1 MNEFYR
7 VSNPN
12 EVEPTPETFL
22 FKEIKRGLF
31 VAQGS
36 NGREWDMDWSCI
48 RTSTTC
54 SRSIGP
60 NRIVQTYRNLSAGG
74 LARSLWGWMFCIEF
88 EEPEWFVTL
97 S

>member
-36 NGREWDMDWSCI
+36 NGREWGYGLVVHSDKYYLFNVQSG
-48 RTSTTC
+48 RTELYKP
-54 SRSIGP
+54 IG
-60 NRIVQTYRNLSAGG
+60 T
-74 LARSLWGWMFCIEF
+74 
-88 EEPEWFVTL
+88 
-97 S
+97 